1 MQTFVSALA
10 IDATGLATLRNA
22 SKAQAKMVFDLDRLA
37 LPGGATITNLAVL
50 LPGVAGGTVGA
61 NLKFGSGAAKPF
73 QINDGLAMSNTGVLS
88 DGNPAN
94 VQPLNAAASGSPARP
109 ATLAITKGDEAARLA
124 KARDALLWIEYS
136 LP

>member
-1 MQTFVSALA
+1 
-10 IDATGLATLRNA
+10 
-22 SKAQAKMVFDLDRLA
+22 
-37 LPGGATITNLAVL
+37 
-50 LPGVAGGTVGA
+50 
-61 NLKFGSGAAKPF
+61 
-73 QINDGLAMSNTGVLS
+73 MSNTGVLS

-109 ATLAITKGDEAARLA
+109 ATLTIIKGSEAARLS